1 MATSIDLDRAKPLGR
16 INNGSGFDVY
26 KKTRGKNRMNPV
38 STIFA
43 KTYPFGLKNVDTDVI
58 ILAAS
63 LILEKVLGRL
73 IGKIDKS
80 IQF

>member
-1 MATSIDLDRAKPLGR
+1 
-16 INNGSGFDVY
+16 
-26 KKTRGKNRMNPV
+26 MNPV

-63 LILEKVLGRL
+63 LILEKVLGRS
-73 IGKIDKS
+73 IGKIGKS